1 LRKAW
6 LSRRFHG
13 EKSPRRFSNE
23 PSTQGIFMTSPSAP
37 SAHRNRLAGETSPY
51 LLQHAANPVDWYPWG
66 EAALERARRENKPIL
81 LSIGYSACHWC
92 HVMAHESF
100 EDPATAAVMNEL
112 FVNIK
117 VDREERPDLDKIY
130 QLAQQ
135 MLTQR
140 SGGWPLTMF
149 LAPGTQRPFFGG
161 TYFPKEPRYGM
172 PAFTDLLRRVSE
184 FHRTHADD
192 IAKQS
197 EALQQAFAEMS
208 PPAASAAT
216 ALTLAPLETARE
228 RLADEFDAQFGGF
241 GSAPKFPHPTNI
253 DFLLRA
259 WRATA
264 ASDAPDLH
272 SLYMATLTLQ
282 RMAEGGIY
290 DHLGGGFAR
299 YSVDQY
305 WMIPHFEKMLYDN
318 GQLLRIYANAA
329 LATGDEL
336 FRRVATETAEWIIR
350 DLQAPSGGYW
360 STLDAD
366 SEGHEGKFYVWDADE
381 VRALLPALAYEAL
394 ARRFG
399 LDREPNFEGKWHLH
413 AYATEQEV
421 ATELGIDAV
430 EVQRR
435 LAEAKQILLAKR
447 NTRVWPGRDE
457 KILTSWNGLAIA
469 GMAVAARVLGRP
481 DLAESATR
489 AVDFIRQH
497 LFRDGRLL
505 AVYKDGKSRFAA
517 YLDDYA
523 FLLDAL
529 LELLQ
534 TRWRSSDLQLAIALA
549 DALLQHFSDAESGG
563 FYFTADDHEQLIHRS
578 KSFGDEAVP
587 AGNAIAA
594 QALTRL
600 GLLLGE
606 TRYLDAA
613 ARTLRAAWAPVQH
626 YPHAHASMLVAL
638 AEHLDPPEQVII
650 RGPIDEATRWRDSVT
665 KKYSPMRQ
673 VFAIEADAPG
683 LPEALAAKRA
693 LDGCVAYVCR
703 GMTCSEPIRALAPL
717 LALAG

>member
-1 LRKAW
+1 VAFAALAWRKVAEA
-6 LSRRFHG
+6 LFASRTF
-13 EKSPRRFSNE
+13 
-23 PSTQGIFMTSPSAP
+23 QGIFMSTHSAP
-37 SAHRNRLAGETSPY
+37 STHRNRLAGETSPY

-66 EAALERARRENKPIL
+66 DEALALARRENKPIL

-100 EDPATAAVMNEL
+100 EDPASAAVMNQL

-130 QLAQQ
+130 QIAQQ

-184 FHRTHADD
+184 FYRTHADD

-208 PPAASAAT
+208 PPAASADT
-216 ALTLAPLETARE
+216 ALTLAPLEAARE
-228 RLADEFDAQFGGF
+228 RLAEEFDAQFGGF

-253 DFLLRA
+253 DFLLRQ
-259 WRATA
+259 WRTTA
-264 ASDAPDLH
+264 ASDEPDLH
-272 SLYMATLTLQ
+272 SLYMATLTLK
-282 RMAEGGIY
+282 RMAEGGLY

-336 FRRVATETAEWIIR
+336 FRRAATETAEWIIR
-350 DLQAPSGGYW
+350 DMQAPSGGYW

-366 SEGHEGKFYVWDADE
+366 SEHHEGKFYVWTVDE
-381 VRALLPALAYEAL
+381 VRALLSAPVYEVF

-399 LDREPNFEGKWHLH
+399 LDREPNFEGQWHLH
-413 AYATEQEV
+413 AYASEEDI
-421 ATELGIDAV
+421 ATELGIDAA
-430 EVQRR
+430 ETQRR
-435 LAEAKQILLAKR
+435 LTEARQILLAKR

-469 GMAVAARVLGRP
+469 GMAVAARVLGRT

-489 AVDFIRQH
+489 AVDFIREH

-505 AVYKDGKSRFAA
+505 AVHKDGQSRFAA

-549 DALLQHFSDAESGG
+549 DTLLQHFGDGENGG
-563 FYFTADDHEQLIHRS
+563 FYFTADDHERLMHRS

-587 AGNAIAA
+587 AGNSIAA

-638 AEHLDPPEQVII
+638 SEHLDPPEQVII
-650 RGPIDEATRWRDSVT
+650 RGDDAARWRDAVT
-665 KKYSPMRQ
+665 KKYSPRRQ
-673 VFAIEADAPG
+673 VFAIDAAAKG
-683 LPEALAAKRA
+683 LPEMLAAKRA
-693 LDGCVAYVCR
+693 LEGTVAYVCR
-703 GMTCSEPIRALAPL
+703 GTTCSEPIKALAPL

>member
-1 LRKAW
+1 
-6 LSRRFHG
+6 
-13 EKSPRRFSNE
+13 
-23 PSTQGIFMTSPSAP
+23 MTTHSA
-37 SAHRNRLAGETSPY
+37 SSKRNRLAGETSPY
-51 LLQHAANPVDWYPWG
+51 LLQHADNPVDWYPWG

-100 EDPATAAVMNEL
+100 EDPASAAVMNEL

-149 LAPGTQRPFFGG
+149 LAPGSQRPFFGG

-184 FHRTHADD
+184 FYRTHRDD

-208 PPAASAAT
+208 PPAAT
-216 ALTLAPLETARE
+216 ADTPLTLAPLATARE
-228 RLADEFDAQFGGF
+228 RLAEEFDAQFGGF
-241 GSAPKFPHPTNI
+241 GAAPKFPHPTNI
-253 DFLLRA
+253 DFLLRQ

-290 DHLGGGFAR
+290 DHVGGGFAR
-299 YSVDQY
+299 YSVDQF

-329 LATGDEL
+329 LATGEEL
-336 FRRVATETAEWIIR
+336 FRRVAAETADWIMR
-350 DLQAPSGGYW
+350 DMQAPSGGYW

-366 SEGHEGKFYVWDADE
+366 SEGHEGKFYVWDVAE
-381 VRALLPALAYEAL
+381 VRALLPAPVYEVV

-399 LDREPNFEGKWHLH
+399 LDREPNFEGRWHLH
-413 AYATEQEV
+413 AYVSEEEV
-421 ATELGIDAV
+421 ATELGIEPA
-430 EVQRR
+430 EAQRR
-435 LAEAKQILLAKR
+435 LAEARQLLLAKR
-447 NTRVWPGRDE
+447 NARIWPGRDE

-469 GMAVAARVLGRP
+469 GMAVASRVLDRP

-489 AVDFIRQH
+489 AVDFIREH

-505 AVYKDGKSRFAA
+505 AVHKDGQSRFAA

-523 FLLDAL
+523 FLLEAL

-534 TRWRSSDLQLAIALA
+534 TRWRSSDLQLATALA
-549 DALLQHFSDAESGG
+549 DALLEHFSDDEHGG
-563 FYFTADDHEQLIHRS
+563 FYFTADDHEQLMHRS

-587 AGNAIAA
+587 AGNGVAA

-613 ARTLRAAWAPVQH
+613 ARTLRSAWTPVQH
-626 YPHAHASMLVAL
+626 YPHAHALMLVAL

-650 RGPIDEATRWRDSVT
+650 RGARDETARWRDALT

-673 VFAIEADAPG
+673 VFAVEADAPG
-683 LPEALAAKRA
+683 LPEALAAKKA
-693 LDGCVAYVCR
+693 ADTTVAYVCR
-703 GMTCSEPIRALAPL
+703 GMTCSEPIRALA
-717 LALAG
+717 ALMKLSG

>member
-1 LRKAW
+1 M
-6 LSRRFHG
+6 SMH
-13 EKSPRRFSNE
+13 S
-23 PSTQGIFMTSPSAP
+23 STAAP
-37 SAHRNRLAGETSPY
+37 RNRLAGETSPY

-66 EAALERARRENKPIL
+66 EEALERARREQKPIL

-100 EDPATAAVMNEL
+100 EDPASAAVMNEL
-112 FVNIK
+112 FVNVK

-149 LAPGTQRPFFGG
+149 LAPGTQQPFFGG

-184 FHRTHADD
+184 FHRTHRED
-192 IAKQS
+192 IAQQS
-197 EALQQAFAEMS
+197 KALQQAFAEMS
-208 PPAASAAT
+208 PPAAPADAP
-216 ALTLAPLETARE
+216 LTLAPLSAARE
-228 RLADEFDAQFGGF
+228 RLASEFDAQFGGF
-241 GSAPKFPHPTNI
+241 GAAPKFPHPTNI
-253 DFLLRA
+253 EFLLRR

-264 ASDAPDLH
+264 SSDDPDLH
-272 SLYMATLTLQ
+272 SLYMATLSLQ
-282 RMAEGGIY
+282 RMAEGGLY
-290 DHLGGGFAR
+290 DQLGGGFAR

-318 GQLLRIYANAA
+318 GQLLRLYANAA
-329 LATGDEL
+329 LATGENL
-336 FRRVATETAEWIIR
+336 FRRVAAQTADWTVR
-350 DLQAPSGGYW
+350 DMQAPTGGYW

-366 SEGHEGKFYVWDADE
+366 SEGHEGNFYVWDPAQ
-381 VRALLPALAYEAL
+381 VQALLPADVYAAF

-399 LDREPNFEGKWHLH
+399 LDQPANFEGRWHLH
-413 AYATEQEV
+413 AYRPEEEI
-421 ATELGIDAV
+421 ATELGVDTA

-435 LAEAKQILLAKR
+435 LGEAQRILLAAR
-447 NTRVWPGRDE
+447 NQRIWPGRDE

-469 GMAVAARVLGRP
+469 GMAAAARVLGRA

-489 AVDFIRQH
+489 AVDFIRGQ
-497 LFRDGRLL
+497 LWRDGRLL
-505 AVYKDGKSRFAA
+505 AVHKDGQSRFAA

-529 LELLQ
+529 IELLQ
-534 TRWRSSDLQLAIALA
+534 TRWRSSDLEFATALA
-549 DALLQHFSDAESGG
+549 DALLAHFTDIEHGG
-563 FYFTADDHEQLIHRS
+563 FYFTADDHEQLLHRS

-613 ARTLRAAWAPVQH
+613 ARTLRSAWAPLQH
-626 YPHAHASMLVAL
+626 YPHAHAAMLVAL
-638 AEHLDPPEQVII
+638 AEHLDPPETVII
-650 RGPIDEATRWRDSVT
+650 RGPRDEAARWRDALT
-665 KKYSPMRQ
+665 RKYSPTRL
-673 VFAIEADAPG
+673 VFAIETDAAALPAVLAD
-683 LPEALAAKRA
+683 KRA
-693 LDGCVAYVCR
+693 LDTTVAYVCR
-703 GMTCSEPIRALAPL
+703 GTTCSEPVRALAPL
-717 LALAG
+717 LALVG

>member
-1 LRKAW
+1 
-6 LSRRFHG
+6 
-13 EKSPRRFSNE
+13 
-23 PSTQGIFMTSPSAP
+23 MTTHSA
-37 SAHRNRLAGETSPY
+37 SSSHRNRLADETSPY
-51 LLQHAANPVDWYPWG
+51 LLQHASNPVDWYPWG
-66 EAALERARRENKPIL
+66 EEALERARRENKPIL

-100 EDPATAAVMNEL
+100 EDPASAAVMNEL

-149 LAPGTQRPFFGG
+149 LAPASQRPFFGG

-172 PAFTDLLRRVSE
+172 PAFTDLLQRVSA
-184 FHRTHADD
+184 FYRTHGDD

-208 PPAASAAT
+208 PPPAPDDAAI
-216 ALTLAPLETARE
+216 TLAPLATARE
-228 RLADEFDAQFGGF
+228 KLAEEFDAQFGGF
-241 GSAPKFPHPTNI
+241 GAAPKFPHPTNI
-253 DFLLRA
+253 EFLLRQ

-264 ASDAPDLH
+264 ASDSPDLH
-272 SLYMATLTLQ
+272 SLYMATLTLK
-282 RMAEGGIY
+282 RMAEGGVY
-290 DHLGGGFAR
+290 DQLGGGFAR

-336 FRRVATETAEWIIR
+336 FRRVTSETAEWIIR
-350 DLQAPSGGYW
+350 DLQAPNGGYW

-366 SEGHEGKFYVWDADE
+366 SEGHEGKFYVWDEPE
-381 VRALLPALAYEAL
+381 VRALLPAPVYAAF

-399 LDREPNFEGKWHLH
+399 LDGPANFEGRWHLH
-413 AYATEQEV
+413 AYRSDDEIASELEV
-421 ATELGIDAV
+421 DTA

-435 LAEAKQILLAKR
+435 LAEARRILLPKR
-447 NTRVWPGRDE
+447 NARVWPGRDE
-457 KILTSWNGLAIA
+457 KILTSWNALAIA

-481 DLAESATR
+481 DFADSATR
-489 AVDFIRQH
+489 AVDFIREQ
-497 LFRDGRLL
+497 LFRNGRLL
-505 AVYKDGKSRFAA
+505 AVHKDGQSRFAG

-534 TRWRSSDLQLAIALA
+534 TRWRSSDLQLATALA
-549 DALLQHFSDAESGG
+549 DALLEHFTDRDHGG

-587 AGNAIAA
+587 AGNGIAA

-613 ARTLRAAWAPVQH
+613 ARTLRAAWAPLER

-638 AEHLDPPEQVII
+638 SEHLDPPEQIII
-650 RGPIDEATRWRDSVT
+650 RGPRDVADKWRDSVT
-665 KKYSPMRQ
+665 KKYTPTRQ
-673 VFAIEADAPG
+673 VFAIETDAPG
-683 LPEALAAKRA
+683 LPAALADKRA
-693 LDGCVAYVCR
+693 LESTVAYVCR
-703 GMTCSEPIRALAPL
+703 GTTCSEPVRALAAL
-717 LALAG
+717 VALAG

>member
-1 LRKAW
+1 MATH
-6 LSRRFHG
+6 SA
-13 EKSPRRFSNE
+13 S
-23 PSTQGIFMTSPSAP
+23 ST
-37 SAHRNRLAGETSPY
+37 HRNRLAGETSPY

-66 EAALERARRENKPIL
+66 EAALERARREDKPIL

-100 EDPATAAVMNEL
+100 EDAASAAVMNEL

-140 SGGWPLTMF
+140 AGGWPLTMF

-184 FHRTHADD
+184 FYRTHRDD
-192 IAKQS
+192 IARQS

-208 PPAASAAT
+208 PPAAPDDAP
-216 ALTLAPLETARE
+216 LTLEPLAAARSK
-228 RLADEFDAQFGGF
+228 LAEEFDAHFGGF
-241 GSAPKFPHPTNI
+241 GAAPKFPHPTNI
-253 DFLLRA
+253 DFLLRQ
-259 WRATA
+259 WRSTA
-264 ASDAPDLH
+264 ASDTPDLH

-282 RMAEGGIY
+282 RMAEGGLY
-290 DHLGGGFAR
+290 DQLGGGFAR

-329 LATGDEL
+329 LATGEEL
-336 FRRVATETAEWIIR
+336 FRRVAAETAEWIVR
-350 DLQAPSGGYW
+350 DLQAPAGGYW

-366 SEGHEGKFYVWDADE
+366 SEGHEGKFYVWDSAQ
-381 VRALLPALAYEAL
+381 VRALIPAPAYEAF

-399 LDREPNFEGKWHLH
+399 LDRPANFEGLWHLH
-413 AYATEQEV
+413 AYLPEDEV
-421 ATELGIDAV
+421 ATDLGIDAA
-430 EVQRR
+430 ELRLRLDEARR
-435 LAEAKQILLAKR
+435 ILLAER
-447 NTRVWPGRDE
+447 NGRVWPGRDE
-457 KILTSWNGLAIA
+457 KVLTSWNGLAIA
-469 GMAVAARVLGRP
+469 GMAAASRALGRP

-489 AVDFIRQH
+489 AVDFIRNQ
-497 LFRDGRLL
+497 LWRDGRLL
-505 AVYKDGKSRFAA
+505 AVHKDGQSRFPA

-523 FLLDAL
+523 FLLDGL
-529 LELLQ
+529 IELLQ
-534 TRWRSSDLQLAIALA
+534 TRWRSADLQLATALA
-549 DALLQHFSDAESGG
+549 DTLLAHFTDTENGG
-563 FYFTADDHEQLIHRS
+563 FYFTADDHEQLMHRS

-613 ARTLRAAWAPVQH
+613 ARTLRAAWTPLQH
-626 YPHAHASMLVAL
+626 YPHAHAAMLVAL
-638 AEHLDPPEQVII
+638 AEHLDPPEIVII
-650 RGPIDEATRWRDSVT
+650 RGAPNEAAQWRDALT
-665 KKYSPMRQ
+665 RKYSPARL
-673 VFAIEADAPG
+673 VFAIAADEAE
-683 LPEALAAKRA
+683 LPPAIADKRA
-693 LDGCVAYVCR
+693 LDTTVAYVCR

-717 LALAG
+717 LALAR